1 MKKLIILIVITI
13 VSFNLYSQQWA
24 KSYTGSEGS
33 STSFFNTVY
42 NTVFDSQGNIYMVG
56 TFGEGATF
64 DGIPLLDAP
73 LYNNAQ
79 SLVVAKLDPNGNMLW
94 RKAIKNWSNY
104 DVWPANNLKIVG
116 DTSIVFLVKGMKT
129 AGYTS
134 SYYLYYLD
142 TLVIGSQPFPEY
154 PFHGGYSGSMLI
166 TLDLDGNL
174 INNHFLEIVR
184 LDSNNQEVNRNS
196 LIDIQ
201 GTFDIDKDGYI
212 YIYTRTLKP
221 LSSTAIVDSLK
232 IIADTKRE
240 FGPFNIPLVQN
251 LTLFKFS
258 PDCQDLIWQR
268 S

>member
-104 DVWPANNLKIVG
+104 DVWPANNLRIVG
-116 DTSIVFLVKGMKT
+116 DTSIVFLVSQMMLPLNNN
-129 AGYTS
+129 
-134 SYYLYYLD
+134 SYFLYYLD
-142 TLVIGSQPFPEY
+142 TLVRVPQNESYFPDY
-154 PFHGGYSGSMLI
+154 PFSATTGYRGSMLI

-174 INNHFLEIVR
+174 INNHFLR
-184 LDSNNQEVNRNS
+184 LSYLDSNSQEVTRSFFINR
-196 LIDIQ
+196 Q

-212 YIYTRTLKP
+212 YIYRC
-221 LSSTAIVDSLK
+221 S
-232 IIADTKRE
+232 
-240 FGPFNIPLVQN
+240 G
-251 LTLFKFS
+251 TLF
-258 PDCQDLIWQR
+258 
-268 S
+268 